1 MNTPPT
7 RQLFVTFR
15 GDYPRDERDVE
26 AFFKNYPRENFH
38 IKLLKNHDAA
48 FVNFDD
54 IRDAK
59 DAFQRVHEKQIG
71 RTTCDVKFNKPSNS
85 LCIAP
90 IPSRIS
96 SEQAIAISTSI
107 FSKFG
112 KLDSVKILE
121 QTKRGRS
128 LLVTFVEVNDAI
140 TATQELQEHI
150 VENNWKWD
158 IEFYRVRRERKQITR
173 LI

>member
-15 GDYPRDERDVE
+15 GSYPRDERDVE
-26 AFFKNYPRENFH
+26 AFFNNYQNFH
-38 IKLLKNHDAA
+38 IKLLQNHDAA

-59 DAFQRVHEKQIG
+59 DAFQRVHQKKIG
-71 RTTCDVKFNKPSNS
+71 RTTCDVKYNKPSRS

-90 IPSRIS
+90 IPAHITN
-96 SEQAIAISTSI
+96 EQAIAISTPV

-112 KLDSVKILE
+112 APSVKILE

-128 LLVTFVEVNDAI
+128 LLVNFEEVNAAI
-140 TATQELQEHI
+140 AATRDLQEHVV

-158 IEFYRVRRERKQITR
+158 IEFYRVRGKKEANKDK
-173 LI
+173 

>member
-7 RQLFVTFR
+7 RQLFVSFR
-15 GDYPRDERDVE
+15 GDFPRDERDVE
-26 AFFKNYPRENFH
+26 AFFKNYQNFH
-38 IKLLKNHDAA
+38 IKLLNNHDAA

-59 DAFQRVHEKQIG
+59 DAFQRVHQKKIG
-71 RTTCDVKFNKPSNS
+71 RTTCDVKYNKPSRS
-85 LCIAP
+85 LCIAV
-90 IPSRIS
+90 PSHITN
-96 SEQAIAISTSI
+96 EQAIAISTPV

-112 KLDSVKILE
+112 APSVKILE

-128 LLVTFVEVNDAI
+128 LLVQFEEVNAAI
-140 TATQELQEHI
+140 AATRDLQEH

-158 IEFYRVRRERKQITR
+158 IEFYRVGKKEAKKDKH
-173 LI
+173 